1 MEVEERI
8 VKIVIFMLRYLK
20 ENNAHWR
27 KIKKTQMKPLKM
39 KNAISDMTNT
49 PHGIINKV
57 DTVEKNY

>member
-1 MEVEERI
+1 
-8 VKIVIFMLRYLK
+8 
-20 ENNAHWR
+20 
-27 KIKKTQMKPLKM
+27 MKPLKM